1 MAVLLGSRE
10 GARQRGL
17 TAKEIIGAN
26 AGRATSVANRTGRSN
41 ARRQHL
47 LGRGI
52 ESVVALEN

>member
-26 AGRATSVANRTGRSN
+26 AGRPRQLPTGQDAQVPDVS
-41 ARRQHL
+41 
-47 LGRGI
+47 I
-52 ESVVALEN
+52 Y